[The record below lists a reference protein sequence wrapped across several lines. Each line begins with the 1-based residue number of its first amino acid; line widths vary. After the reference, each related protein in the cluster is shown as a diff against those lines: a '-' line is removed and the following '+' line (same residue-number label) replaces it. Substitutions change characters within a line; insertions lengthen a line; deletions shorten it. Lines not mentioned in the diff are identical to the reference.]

1 MKEIIYS
8 SKTKNLGLYSLL
20 ILSLVIYSIIQ
31 PENIF
36 YLLIIIL
43 GSVTGFFLLITEGLS
58 FYFML
63 LFIFFG
69 TIASIN
75 IGFTLKASQLFSILA
90 LGNLFIL
97 KKISKENLIIF
108 LPLIIF
114 ISSILPSFIS
124 PKVFSE
130 FYEASSNLRF
140 LFNLS
145 FLYLISFVTLSYI
158 DTKEKLK
165 KSILTIFIS
174 YLLVLVFGI
183 IQQIGF
189 YTGVY
194 NPIDY
199 IGKHSLFV
207 DFYGPFLR
215 ISPGTFANEFGE
227 ITQVILIFLSNFLI
241 FMRKEISP
249 LTKNFL
255 KVSLLFSLIAL
266 VINFTRISWIVYLL
280 YLPII
285 FFVSKPKFKTVLK
298 ICGYICALFGI
309 LVYIQIKTNIL
320 TLIPIVDRFAEL
332 SDLSQNSAGT
342 RLEYWKE
349 SYNLFIES
357 PMVGNGFGSTLD
369 THNVP
374 LELLS
379 GSGLI
384 GFLGFYS
391 LMVFISYKFYIM
403 YKKTNDTFLKAISL
417 SLFLGISSCII
428 FDFTNHGIFHFI
440 LWIIIGLGLA
450 TNKIIN
456 AKNITYLN

>member
-1 MKEIIYS
+1 
-8 SKTKNLGLYSLL
+8 
-20 ILSLVIYSIIQ
+20 
-31 PENIF
+31 
-36 YLLIIIL
+36 
-43 GSVTGFFLLITEGLS
+43 
-58 FYFML
+58 
-63 LFIFFG
+63 
-69 TIASIN
+69 
-75 IGFTLKASQLFSILA
+75 
-90 LGNLFIL
+90 
-97 KKISKENLIIF
+97 
-108 LPLIIF
+108 LIIF

-124 PKVFSE
+124 PKIFSE

-174 YLLVLVFGI
+174 YILVLLFGF

-189 YTGVY
+189 YTGIY
-194 NPIDY
+194 DPTDY
-199 IGKHSLFV
+199 IGKHSLFI

-241 FMRKEISP
+241 FMRKEITS

-280 YLPII
+280 YLSII
-285 FFVSKPKFKTVLK
+285 LFISKPKFKTVLK

-309 LVYIQIKTNIL
+309 LFYIQIKTNIL

-349 SYNLFIES
+349 SYNLFIEK
-357 PMVGNGFGSTLD
+357 PLVGNGFGSTLD

-379 GSGLI
+379 GSGII
-384 GFLGFYS
+384 GFLGFYI
-391 LMVFISYKFYIM
+391 LITFILYKFYTM
-403 YKKTNDTFLKAISL
+403 YQKTNDKFLKMISL
-417 SLFLGISSCII
+417 SLFLGLNSCII

-440 LWIIIGLGLA
+440 LWVIIGLGLA

-456 AKNITYLN
+456 RNNITYLS

>member
-1 MKEIIYS
+1 MKELIYS
-8 SKTKNLGLYSLL
+8 SKTKSLGLYSLI
-20 ILSLVIYSIIQ
+20 ILSLIIYSIIQ
-31 PENIF
+31 PQNII
-36 YLLIIIL
+36 YLLLIIL
-43 GSVTGFFLLITEGLS
+43 GSIIGFSLLITEGLS
-58 FYFML
+58 FYLML
-63 LFIFFG
+63 FFIFFG

-75 IGFTLKASQLFSILA
+75 IGFTLKASQLFAISA

-97 KKISKENLIIF
+97 KKISKENIIDF
-108 LPLIIF
+108 FPLIIF

-124 PKVFSE
+124 PKIFSE
-130 FYEASSNLRF
+130 FYESSSNLRF

-145 FLYLISFVTLSYI
+145 FLYLISFVISSYI

-165 KSILTIFIS
+165 KSIMSIFLS
-174 YLLVLVFGI
+174 YILVLCFGI
-183 IQQIGF
+183 AQQIGF
-189 YTGVY
+189 YIGVY
-194 NPIDY
+194 DPIDY

-241 FMRKEISP
+241 FIKKEIST
-249 LTKNFL
+249 LKKTFL
-255 KVSLLFSLIAL
+255 KISLLLALIA
-266 VINFTRISWIVYLL
+266 VIINFTRISWIVYLL

-285 FFVSKPKFKTVLK
+285 FFISKPNFKTILK
-298 ICGYICALFGI
+298 ICGYICVLFSTLI
-309 LVYIQIKTNIL
+309 YIQVKTNIL
-320 TLIPIVDRFAEL
+320 SLIPIVDRFAEL

-349 SYNLFIES
+349 SYNLFLES
-357 PMVGNGFGSTLD
+357 PLVGNGFGSTLD

-379 GSGLI
+379 GSGLV

-391 LMVFISYKFYIM
+391 LIFFILYKFYIM
-403 YKKTNDTFLKAISL
+403 YQKTNDNYLKIISL
-417 SLFLGISSCII
+417 SLFLGLTGCII

-456 AKNITYLN
+456 KNNITYLS